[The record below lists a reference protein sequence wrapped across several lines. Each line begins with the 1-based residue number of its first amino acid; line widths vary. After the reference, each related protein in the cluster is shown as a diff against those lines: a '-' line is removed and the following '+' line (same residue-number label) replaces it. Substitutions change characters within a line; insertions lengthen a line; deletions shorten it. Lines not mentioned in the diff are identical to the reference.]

1 MIKKKILYFCC
12 FVFFL
17 NVYYFFISEKNK
29 KKQKTINV
37 NQSKQY
43 RAPNSHPQNVL
54 LILIVYSFVKYGSGG
69 SILCR

>member
-1 MIKKKILYFCC
+1 MIKKRYCI
-12 FVFFL
+12 FVVLFFFL